1 MTAQKLME
9 GLQAAKAEFVTRLVA
24 VLADRTD
31 LSQKQ
36 IGKDFGV
43 SESFVKKAARRFAV
57 PHRKRGPKPKR
68 HTAHDQEGE
77 TR

>member
-1 MTAQKLME
+1 
-9 GLQAAKAEFVTRLVA
+9 V
-24 VLADRTD
+24 DRTD

-36 IGKDFGV
+36 IGGDFGV
-43 SESFVKKAARRFAV
+43 SESFVRKTARQFAV

-68 HTAHDQEGE
+68 CTALEPKGR

>member
-1 MTAQKLME
+1 MAAQTLRE
-9 GLQAAKAEFVTRLVA
+9 GLHAARTEFLSRLVTA
-24 VLADRTD
+24 LVYRTD

-43 SESFVKKAARRFAV
+43 SESFVRKTARRFAV
-57 PHRKRGPKPKR
+57 PQRKRGPKPKR
-68 HTAHDQEGE
+68 HTTLTRTGE